1 MSFDKFK
8 KIKNPYTTS
17 LKNDEEEDKYEKQ
30 YNKQKPQYENE
41 FVVEKGLLEGPHK
54 HLIAK
59 YTEIDR
65 EIKFI
70 KEDLSSLYLMI
81 MNEDLP
87 ETMTLQEIREQY
99 FKFRLDKRHLSNK
112 RPPIK
117 VNE

>member
-8 KIKNPYTTS
+8 KFKNPYINSS
-17 LKNDEEEDKYEKQ
+17 LENEDNKYEKQ
-30 YNKQKPQYENE
+30 YNKQKSSSENE
-41 FVVEKGLLEGPHK
+41 FEAEKGILDGPYR
-54 HLIAK
+54 HLVTK

-70 KEDLSSLYLMI
+70 KEDLSTLYLMI
-81 MNEDLP
+81 MNENLP

-112 RPPIK
+112 KPLVKII
-117 VNE
+117 NE